1 MHATFTFICIYKE
14 RRESME
20 KEKRERERKS
30 ERAQEDEAG
39 GWGSREKDR
48 GKQKRKMGRVCL
60 AYENKGRKLLVYQ
73 ETERPMKSVRTF
85 SRSFGFNI
93 FQAKIKGEQPLSAL
107 SSLGSDRLLF
117 KLT

>member
-1 MHATFTFICIYKE
+1 MYIQRKKRKHGKRKE
-14 RRESME
+14 
-20 KEKRERERKS
+20 RERERKS

-73 ETERPMKSVRTF
+73 ETERPKKSVRTF